1 MSYKVNQGRSA
12 ARFWAVQALYQME
25 IAQCS
30 LQDTLNEFQKHRVD
44 KVMDDG
50 IELPKT
56 DFNYFANIL
65 RGVIE
70 NQKEI
75 DQLISDTLRED
86 WKFER
91 LDSILRSVLRAGV
104 FEIKH
109 IEDVPMQVTVSQY
122 TDMSSAYFDNAEA
135 GMVNAILDKMSKK
148 YEK

>member
-1 MSYKVNQGRSA
+1 
-12 ARFWAVQALYQME
+12 
-25 IAQCS
+25 
-30 LQDTLNEFQKHRVD
+30 
-44 KVMDDG
+44 MDDG